1 VTAADQGVGV
11 FVVTL
16 ADRKV
21 TPIAKSTNGYS
32 VFFSGDGKAL
42 VCNGEDQAAG
52 QASWS
57 PGSVEPRR

>member
-1 VTAADQGVGV
+1 V